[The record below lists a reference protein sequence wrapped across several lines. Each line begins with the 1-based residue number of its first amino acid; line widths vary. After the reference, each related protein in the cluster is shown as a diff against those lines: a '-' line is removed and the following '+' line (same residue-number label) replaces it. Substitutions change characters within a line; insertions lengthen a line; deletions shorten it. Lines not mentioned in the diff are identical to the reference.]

1 MKKNNRQI
9 GNHGETKAC
18 EYLAKKGYRILERNF
33 RCKLG
38 EIDIIAL
45 HNGYIVF
52 VEVKYRENNRCG
64 YPREAVNYYKQKNI
78 TRVASYYLMIKGSY
92 HQNCRFDVIEIV
104 KDEIWHIP
112 NAFNAT
118 Y

>member
-1 MKKNNRQI
+1 MKKNNREI
-9 GNHGETKAC
+9 GSVGETIAC
-18 EYLAKKGYRILERNF
+18 DYLERKGYQILKRNF

-38 EIDIIAL
+38 EIDIIAFS
-45 HNGYIVF
+45 NGYIVF
-52 VEVKYRENNRCG
+52 VEVKYRENNKCG

-78 TRVASYYLMIKGSY
+78 TRVASYYLMIDGSY
-92 HQNCRFDVIEIV
+92 NTNCRFDVVEIMGN
-104 KDEIWHIP
+104 KIKHIP